1 MAIFL
6 SVVYNVRCLIDLKMT
21 VSLMF
26 KGLKKSSCHD
36 GMVVILGSMSNAVC
50 GNNLHLS

>member
-1 MAIFL
+1 
-6 SVVYNVRCLIDLKMT
+6 MT

-26 KGLKKSSCHD
+26 IGLKKSGHD

-50 GNNLHLS
+50 GNDLHLSEVIL